1 MKKLIVLSMAFF
13 FSFSFVFG
21 QIKQQEKEV
30 IKETKKEIKEGKG
43 DVKLEKK
50 DLKSEKKE
58 LTHLEGNDV
67 SDISKDNF
75 YADFGNVPDVK
86 WERDGIFDRATFTKD
101 GKEVMA
107 YYDFD
112 AGLVGTTHHVTFAD
126 IPEKGQSKIEKDY
139 KDYDVQ
145 AVIFYNDNE
154 VNDSDMI
161 LYGTQF
167 AHEDNYFVEM
177 AKDNKMIILRVNP
190 SGEVFYFM
198 DPE

>member
-1 MKKLIVLSMAFF
+1 MLSTAFLF
-13 FSFSFVFG
+13 TVSLVFG
-21 QIKQQEKEV
+21 QNIKEEKEK
-30 IKETKKEIKEGKG
+30 INETKKE
-43 DVKLEKK
+43 
-50 DLKSEKKE
+50 LKVEKKE
-58 LTHLEGNDV
+58 LKTEKDAQKKLDGDDV
-67 SDISKDNF
+67 SYQSKEHF
-75 YADFGNVPDVK
+75 MLDFGNVPDVK

-101 GKEVMA
+101 GKEMRA
-107 YYDFD
+107 YYDFE